1 MSEPMMETL
10 VQRLGCLEKEN
21 LAFKRTNI
29 ILIASVAAALLMGQ
43 SQCNLSKTGVSQ
55 LGKLIEAQE
64 FVVRD
69 ANGKERAKL
78 AENGLTFS
86 DGNGRERVHLR
97 VGELSTALV
106 FSIEGRLMVLGI
118 CNDKSNGCPSSAQLL
133 MYGAEGNVRL
143 DAGNLPVQNI
153 GGSQP
158 ALTISSNDGG
168 SVHLEGNSIQL

>member
-1 MSEPMMETL
+1 PPLFCHHKFRHSLTKLRRMWSGSSVMSPWDNKKKTGLVQRVAATSCESYFRHLSRRSNSASLPSPVRRIIDDHNLNHQGASVQEGETMSEPMMETL

-69 ANGKERAKL
+69 ANGKE
-78 AENGLTFS
+78 
-86 DGNGRERVHLR
+86 
-97 VGELSTALV
+97 
-106 FSIEGRLMVLGI
+106 
-118 CNDKSNGCPSSAQLL
+118 
-133 MYGAEGNVRL
+133 
-143 DAGNLPVQNI
+143 
-153 GGSQP
+153 
-158 ALTISSNDGG
+158 
-168 SVHLEGNSIQL
+168 

>member
-1 MSEPMMETL
+1 QRVAATSCESYFRHLSRRSNSASLPSPVRRIIDDHNLNHQGASVQEGETMSEPMMETL

-97 VGELSTALV
+97 VGELSTELV
-106 FSIEGRLMVLGI
+106 FSIEGRL
-118 CNDKSNGCPSSAQLL
+118 
-133 MYGAEGNVRL
+133 
-143 DAGNLPVQNI
+143 
-153 GGSQP
+153 
-158 ALTISSNDGG
+158 
-168 SVHLEGNSIQL
+168 